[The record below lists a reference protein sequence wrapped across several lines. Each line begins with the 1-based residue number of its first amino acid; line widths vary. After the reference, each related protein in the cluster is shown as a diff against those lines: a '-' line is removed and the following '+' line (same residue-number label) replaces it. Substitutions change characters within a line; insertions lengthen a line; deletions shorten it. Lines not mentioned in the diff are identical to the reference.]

1 MVLTE
6 LCINFFFFSGHK
18 FKRQCRRILGSVCNR
33 SQEGKISVKT
43 TFDDDIR
50 RRHSTST
57 FAVRK
62 MCLSS
67 YGGEIV
73 TCLYNSS
80 NNKMILISDENE
92 ICYVVKCY
100 FDKSRVAKFILS
112 LLIEICNGHAEKISL
127 KCHFKLK
134 SRKNKVKYLN

>member
-80 NNKMILISDENE
+80 NNKMILISDEGE

-134 SRKNKVKYLN
+134 SRKKQKTK